1 MHFCYNGYPMFCHA
15 EVLLRSVHHQKYHSP
30 VLACPTCVWNLPNHS
45 SKVMKE
51 SNPLATVSAPTLFAS
66 KTPHHCQSWSSGDD
80 DKWLRV
86 ESFDSSFFVGGWLP
100 PTYTQ
105 IRHWGAP
112 FDKHK
117 RINSFICVS
126 RNRQFLLL
134 LIIWTCTHRQST
146 FSVYVWKNSICPSPA
161 SLSLRLCLCIMQHP
175 IDDGAES
182 LLQSSSSSFGSFLLS
197 FTHWCLL
204 GIFQITQETPWGC
217 HCCEFVLKCPCLH
230 FACWCQNA
238 KLIADDGPHQ
248 HFRFLKVCL
257 LLVSHTDSC

>member
-1 MHFCYNGYPMFCHA
+1 MVEWWWWQMTPSQIIWLFIFCRR
-15 EVLLRSVHHQKYHSP
+15 LI
-30 VLACPTCVWNLPNHS
+30 
-45 SKVMKE
+45 
-51 SNPLATVSAPTLFAS
+51 
-66 KTPHHCQSWSSGDD
+66 
-80 DKWLRV
+80 
-86 ESFDSSFFVGGWLP
+86 LP

-112 FDKHK
+112 FYKHK
-117 RINSFICVS
+117 RINSFICVP

-182 LLQSSSSSFGSFLLS
+182 LLQSSLSFGSFLLS

-204 GIFQITQETPWGC
+204 GIFRITRETPWGC
-217 HCCEFVLKCPCLH
+217 HCCEFCAEMPM
-230 FACWCQNA
+230 FAFCMLA
-238 KLIADDGPHQ
+238 P
-248 HFRFLKVCL
+248 
-257 LLVSHTDSC
+257 